1 MENEIVKFVNGNLE
15 LEVSVNENRENV
27 WLSVDQMVELFDR
40 DKSTITRHIK
50 NIFTEGELEREVV
63 VAKFATTTQ
72 HGAIKEKQQTHMVE
86 YFNLVVIIFDY

>member
-63 VAKFATTTQ
+63 VAKFATTT
-72 HGAIKEKQQTHMVE
+72 
-86 YFNLVVIIFDY
+86 

>member
-63 VAKFATTTQ
+63 VAKFATTT
-72 HGAIKEKQQTHMVE
+72 
-86 YFNLVVIIFDY
+86 LVVLNS